1 MYPSWPAGETTAWSG
16 GSTRYRSASMGSGRP
31 RQSLYHRHAHAP
43 VAVPGVV
50 ESGLA
55 GSRAAA
61 ARSGLA
67 DPGYG
72 ASPVRAVE
80 RM

>member
-1 MYPSWPAGETTAWSG
+1 
-16 GSTRYRSASMGSGRP
+16 MGSGRP